1 MRGPLIE
8 PSWIKMEA
16 PKAAK
21 FGTARRGDRRMAQF
35 IAPHQDRN
43 ILCDWRFLVTVEP
56 FQCSPRVPSLR
67 RPRVRVKDSRLNAS
81 CSVSLHWAYCLSWW
95 YTAPR

>member
-43 ILCDWRFLVTVEP
+43 ILCDWRFWLLWSHFSAVRE
-56 FQCSPRVPSLR
+56 CLR
-67 RPRVRVKDSRLNAS
+67 CV
-81 CSVSLHWAYCLSWW
+81 
-95 YTAPR
+95 APEFG